1 MPESAAAVRVT
12 ERTARR
18 LVMLDVGVRE
28 HAVTF
33 EAATQAPGRP
43 VKRSSWLIGSFRR
56 WTSTISAAPHPG
68 QPYSRSA

>member
-12 ERTARR
+12 ERAARR

-33 EAATQAPGRP
+33 EAATQAPADR
-43 VKRSSWLIGSFRR
+43 
-56 WTSTISAAPHPG
+56 
-68 QPYSRSA
+68 